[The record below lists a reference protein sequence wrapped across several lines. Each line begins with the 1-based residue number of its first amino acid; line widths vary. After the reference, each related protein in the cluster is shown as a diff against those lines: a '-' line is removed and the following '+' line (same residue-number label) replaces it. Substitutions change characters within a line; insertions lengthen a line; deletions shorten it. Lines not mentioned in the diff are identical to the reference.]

1 MSEGTVIAYVTT
13 IMREK
18 ILSSLLGLALY
29 LGFSPPVAVADV
41 WLCVQPNGTNLYSDR
56 GGADCRLIK
65 EDRAQGTTQESTF
78 SVIRLHPAPAGPT
91 APASPTVPPV

>member
-41 WLCVQPNGTNLYSDR
+41 WLR
-56 GGADCRLIK
+56 K
-65 EDRAQGTTQESTF
+65 
-78 SVIRLHPAPAGPT
+78 AGPDHY
-91 APASPTVPPV
+91 AEHLPRLREWVKELSG

>member
-1 MSEGTVIAYVTT
+1 MSKGTEIAYVTT

-18 ILSSLLGLALY
+18 IVSSLLGLALY

-56 GGADCRLIK
+56 GGADFRLIK
-65 EDRAQGTTQESTF
+65 KNRAQGTAQNITF
-78 SVIRLHPAPAGPT
+78 PVIKGLHQPPTGPA
-91 APASPTVPPV
+91 APPSPPVR